1 MTLLLLG
8 GVVAFEFD
16 NVKSYDPKTKT
27 VTIDNAFG
35 LGDRIAT
42 VKLLSDL
49 NQNVFDRGEGVMQKV
64 AEFEIDNAEKYN
76 QALQDMEFFDVKR
89 NLKPIN
95 RNFEYRYRI
104 TTGNEEIAIH
114 QEDYCNEE
122 KDCVSPIIGYRTHY
136 YYDWIPLE
144 EVKKK
149 DLPQGNIVVGIFVD
163 VKPNEVREW
172 IPTLFGERVE
182 EWAVWTEGLN
192 VGLTHYYTFNES
204 SGTVAIDSAGFNL
217 GNQINI
223 TVGNSPYAQ
232 FVAEGLIGNSVYI
245 KKTGV
250 QLQNTLKTDGNIG
263 ISGTNE
269 YALSIWIN
277 RSNPAVDGAMALG
290 SVQSFPP
297 YLNLRGGSSTDCRLS
312 WGGTDSGNVNCY
324 MSYDGTQFD
333 HIVLMR
339 VGSNMELYV
348 NNVKRIDQSVG
359 SLTVTNLLIGESKG
373 LDGATIA
380 EFDEFGTW
388 NRTLTLAEISD
399 LYNSGNGIT
408 YQNQFI
414 SPPTVTLIAPLSQNF
429 TTSPKS
435 LEFSANASDDVEV
448 SNITLFL
455 NGTANFTQTGTNNN
469 LTFNKTLSLSDGT
482 WTYYYNASDDGGST
496 AVSITQTIFIDSIN
510 PIVSIAY
517 PPSQLEFAKV
527 GDSLGLN
534 FTAQDENLG
543 SCWYNYNGANTTLTC
558 GNNATLTTNAV
569 NFTAIVYANDT
580 LGSLGS
586 DTQTWAFSLLEVN
599 ASMYTDNVL
608 EGSTNEFSANIS
620 YLSSNFSNI
629 QASLFYN
636 NTEYTSTQSLGTNSI
651 VFSRNVSAV
660 LVTAKNNVSF
670 YWEVRLTNS
679 TGIFPFNLTIGNQ
692 TVNNVNIDTCGAFSI
707 LFINYSLVDE
717 GTQIPL
723 NATLFNTS
731 IQYALQMYPVGS
743 SNAVVNI
750 SGNFSKN
757 NNGQICLENDL
768 GTSTYRIDLATSYG
782 GSLYSNEDYY
792 IQNATISNSS
802 LPQQIVLYDL
812 LTTDTTDFLINFK
825 DTSYLLVDDALIHIQ
840 RRYLSQNVFR
850 TVEIQKTDPNG
861 NAIGHF
867 DTDGVV
873 YSILVTKFGEVL
885 GTFTNL
891 AVICQD
897 AIIGDCDLNLKASAT
912 INPLDNLEDI
922 GNITYS
928 MVFDSTARTITTNF
942 ISTDGSTKTVNIST
956 FKFDR
961 FGNDS
966 VCSQQITSASST
978 LICTIPSSYG
988 NSTVTSELFVEGNQ
1002 IVQKV
1007 FTIQTDVFAE
1017 FGYDMGALTII
1028 LMLTL
1033 PFMAISSTIG
1043 FLVSIGVG
1051 LLLASYLMIFSTTTI
1066 LGVGS
1071 SIIWLVMALL
1081 ILIYKIARR
1090 GVL

>member
-1 MTLLLLG
+1 
-8 GVVAFEFD
+8 
-16 NVKSYDPKTKT
+16 
-27 VTIDNAFG
+27 
-35 LGDRIAT
+35 
-42 VKLLSDL
+42 
-49 NQNVFDRGEGVMQKV
+49 
-64 AEFEIDNAEKYN
+64 
-76 QALQDMEFFDVKR
+76 
-89 NLKPIN
+89 
-95 RNFEYRYRI
+95 
-104 TTGNEEIAIH
+104 
-114 QEDYCNEE
+114 
-122 KDCVSPIIGYRTHY
+122 
-136 YYDWIPLE
+136 
-144 EVKKK
+144 
-149 DLPQGNIVVGIFVD
+149 
-163 VKPNEVREW
+163 
-172 IPTLFGERVE
+172 
-182 EWAVWTEGLN
+182 
-192 VGLTHYYTFNES
+192 
-204 SGTVAIDSAGFNL
+204 
-217 GNQINI
+217 
-223 TVGNSPYAQ
+223 
-232 FVAEGLIGNSVYI
+232 
-245 KKTGV
+245 
-250 QLQNTLKTDGNIG
+250 
-263 ISGTNE
+263 
-269 YALSIWIN
+269 
-277 RSNPAVDGAMALG
+277 
-290 SVQSFPP
+290 
-297 YLNLRGGSSTDCRLS
+297 
-312 WGGTDSGNVNCY
+312 
-324 MSYDGTQFD
+324 
-333 HIVLMR
+333 
-339 VGSNMELYV
+339 
-348 NNVKRIDQSVG
+348 
-359 SLTVTNLLIGESKG
+359 
-373 LDGATIA
+373 
-380 EFDEFGTW
+380 
-388 NRTLTLAEISD
+388 
-399 LYNSGNGIT
+399 
-408 YQNQFI
+408 
-414 SPPTVTLIAPLSQNF
+414 
-429 TTSPKS
+429 
-435 LEFSANASDDVEV
+435 
-448 SNITLFL
+448 
-455 NGTANFTQTGTNNN
+455 
-469 LTFNKTLSLSDGT
+469 
-482 WTYYYNASDDGGST
+482 
-496 AVSITQTIFIDSIN
+496 
-510 PIVSIAY
+510 
-517 PPSQLEFAKV
+517 
-527 GDSLGLN
+527 
-534 FTAQDENLG
+534 
-543 SCWYNYNGANTTLTC
+543 
-558 GNNATLTTNAV
+558 
-569 NFTAIVYANDT
+569 
-580 LGSLGS
+580 
-586 DTQTWAFSLLEVN
+586 
-599 ASMYTDNVL
+599 
-608 EGSTNEFSANIS
+608 
-620 YLSSNFSNI
+620 
-629 QASLFYN
+629 
-636 NTEYTSTQSLGTNSI
+636 
-651 VFSRNVSAV
+651 
-660 LVTAKNNVSF
+660 
-670 YWEVRLTNS
+670 
-679 TGIFPFNLTIGNQ
+679 
-692 TVNNVNIDTCGAFSI
+692 
-707 LFINYSLVDE
+707 
-717 GTQIPL
+717 
-723 NATLFNTS
+723 
-731 IQYALQMYPVGS
+731 MYPVGS